1 MSVQDLLSDEET
13 PLLSPPPQRSIYA
26 SFSRPFRSIF
36 SQAQSPSSITAIV
49 LVTLFWFEFGAYL
62 MAVPVLRVYEDI
74 ICHHYYDRLQG
85 EGHVVFGG
93 DIDESMCK
101 KDDIQNEL
109 SILVAGTHFLG
120 AIPGKQAI

>member
-1 MSVQDLLSDEET
+1 M
-13 PLLSPPPQRSIYA
+13 
-26 SFSRPFRSIF
+26 
-36 SQAQSPSSITAIV
+36 
-49 LVTLFWFEFGAYL
+49 TLFWFEFGAYL

-85 EGHVVFGG
+85 EGYVVFGG